1 MHYCW
6 HLKTSY
12 QCVWVH
18 GKQML
23 WDSFPI
29 ISHLGR
35 LQASDRF
42 LRLFSLTTRDMFLIE
57 YRYHG
62 TKWYLVFTCPPQLY
76 SLACWVIL
84 KLWHPSFYLLL
95 CFLTLG
101 GGGMRRGEFQT
112 FMNSLIKAPPSECRL
127 KVPAPESSKPMN
139 IYTENQQMN
148 IL

>member
-1 MHYCW
+1 
-6 HLKTSY
+6 
-12 QCVWVH
+12 
-18 GKQML
+18 ML
-23 WDSFPI
+23 GDSFPI
-29 ISHLGR
+29 ISHLGQ

-42 LRLFSLTTRDMFLIE
+42 LRLFSLTARDRFLIE
-57 YRYHG
+57 YRYSD
-62 TKWYLVFTCPPQLY
+62 TKRHLVFTCPLQPY

-101 GGGMRRGEFQT
+101 GGRIGKWGGELQT

-148 IL
+148 TL